1 MHIYYARLRHF
12 IVAEGRRRRR
22 RSTRRRRRRR
32 STRRRRRRRRRK
44 IRRRRRK
51 KKKKNTKSRCFTSR
65 IAYEKLCYIAMLYTY
80 LIGNQPYNTM
90 VVFIMRDSAPS
101 TRYSSV
107 SKRRSL
113 TLPYSIKSDLSLE
126 ERKRESALLKERW
139 SLIQS
144 GIECKFIRIHNL
156 SIFVNNKLHG
166 KLDLSSNQFHCCSP
180 LNTPLYPN
188 SPLVTNSTS
197 PNNVS
202 SPTTSVITNSTAPSI
217 VSPPTTSNPVVP
229 NLQSVPSIPDNVATN
244 PLSACSSPSVPHIA
258 SPSHSPSN

>member
-1 MHIYYARLRHF
+1 MRYARSIRGRGLFGGRELFEEIRYTANLKKLCIIYYARLRHF

-44 IRRRRRK
+44 IRRRRKK

-113 TLPYSIKSDLSLE
+113 TLPYSI
-126 ERKRESALLKERW
+126 
-139 SLIQS
+139 
-144 GIECKFIRIHNL
+144 
-156 SIFVNNKLHG
+156 
-166 KLDLSSNQFHCCSP
+166 
-180 LNTPLYPN
+180 
-188 SPLVTNSTS
+188 
-197 PNNVS
+197 
-202 SPTTSVITNSTAPSI
+202 
-217 VSPPTTSNPVVP
+217 
-229 NLQSVPSIPDNVATN
+229 
-244 PLSACSSPSVPHIA
+244 
-258 SPSHSPSN
+258 